1 MRYCCGV
8 AATWNFVDGI
18 QSTFDNSGETFIMQ
32 NPNDKQNTKRVV
44 STAEYVALTLTLVPA
59 IIAVSLV
66 TYNVTIVS
74 TPDLLPIWIALPA
87 GSVMGIFALSI
98 FGGDT
103 IGTIIGSVVIIIV
116 SLFLLPVAPRIKAQR
131 LRKEDIVPTQ
141 IQRSPRVQPTTR

>member
-1 MRYCCGV
+1 
-8 AATWNFVDGI
+8 
-18 QSTFDNSGETFIMQ
+18 MQ

-87 GSVMGIFALSI
+87 GFVMGIFALSI